1 MAVEIERRKE
11 MDRNGRKRREMKSEE
26 RESGSFP
33 ERETKTWVT
42 TQVEA

>member
-1 MAVEIERRKE
+1 MAVGIESRKEE

-33 ERETKTWVT
+33 ERKNEDMGDDSS
-42 TQVEA
+42 